1 MDKNTL
7 KPIFYTPTAAEVAAE
22 RELAGLT
29 QREAAELVCATTNT
43 WQKWEALPGT
53 VSHRA
58 MHPAFWKLFRL
69 EIKSRS
75 KQ

>member
-1 MDKNTL
+1 MDK
-7 KPIFYTPTAAEVAAE
+7 KPSKPLFYTPTAAEVAAE

-29 QREAAELVCATTNT
+29 QKEAAELVCASANT
-43 WQKWEALPGT
+43 WQKWEAPPGT

-58 MHPAFWKLFRL
+58 MHPGFWKLFRL